1 MKKVLAF
8 LCVLSLVVAMLLPMT
23 AGAAAAPTTLKVYTW
38 WDITK
43 FAHLQKM
50 QESFEAANPD
60 IKLEFVTIPTDYAN
74 TMITRLAGGGEIPD
88 VMMLAMDQVPRYA
101 GADKLMPLNE
111 LAPQEYLD
119 SLFPVVLDALTVD
132 GVLYAAGRDVTSKVM
147 YLNTK
152 MFQDAG
158 IEIPADTWTQ
168 EDFVELAKQLT
179 KGTGVDAQWGT
190 FWAKYADQSYSW
202 IAANEGAYYAEDG
215 KSSVLSSPN
224 TLEGLQ
230 FLYDL
235 CNTYKVCPSD
245 AQAKQFGDAEY
256 SAFIA
261 NRVAMQIGALSTA
274 ATLDSGN
281 AEYTVLPI
289 PSVKGKN
296 ISTSFV
302 NTWTIPKGIQHP
314 ELSWR
319 VVEFLS
325 GQEGQQ
331 IALDMKFG
339 LPASKLVDTTAFLAE
354 KPFNQYY
361 IQALANSVPFP
372 VHKNG
377 SAFLTMMMKE
387 LEPLWTG
394 SAQPADVAKIIDEE
408 SVELLAD

>member
-1 MKKVLAF
+1 MKKSLSCLLALVLM
-8 LCVLSLVVAMLLPMT
+8 CAMLLPMSASAEPT
-23 AGAAAAPTTLKVYTW
+23 ALKVYTW

-50 QESFEAANPD
+50 QQDFEAQNPD

-101 GADKLMPLNE
+101 LAGKLMSLSD

-119 SLFPVVLDALTVD
+119 SLYPVVLNALTVD

-152 MFQDAG
+152 MFNDAG
-158 IEIPADTWTQ
+158 IELPADTWTQ
-168 EDFVELAKQLT
+168 EDFLALAQQFT
-179 KGTGVDAQWGT
+179 KGEGVDATWGYY
-190 FWAKYADQSYSW
+190 WAKFADQSYSW
-202 IAANEGAYYAEDG
+202 IAANEGNYYAPDG
-215 KSSVLSSPN
+215 KSGAISSPN
-224 TLEGLQ
+224 TLEGLK

-235 CNTYKVCPSD
+235 CNTYKVVPTD
-245 AQAKQFGDAEY
+245 AQAKQFGDAETA
-256 SAFIA
+256 AFIA
-261 NRVAMQIGALSTA
+261 NRVAMQIGALSTSSM
-274 ATLDSGN
+274 LDSAN
-281 AEYTVLPI
+281 VEYTVLPI
-289 PSVKGKN
+289 PSVKGKS

-302 NTWTIPKGIQHP
+302 NTWTIPQGAKNP
-314 ELSWR
+314 DLSWR

-325 GQEGQQ
+325 GQQGQQ

-339 LPASKLVDTTAFLAE
+339 LPASKLVDTAAFAAD
-354 KPFNQYY
+354 KPYNKYF
-361 IQALANSVPFP
+361 IQALESSVPFP

-387 LEPLWTG
+387 FEPLWTG
-394 SAQPADVAKIIDEE
+394 AASPEDVAKIVDEE
-408 SVELLAD
+408 SVELLAE